1 MAKRK
6 LTAKQRKARKRASY
20 IRSEYY
26 KNFDALQYLKDF
38 AKVKDIKIPN
48 KITKRSLEAIRKKYK
63 EVRSSIQQLTGGG
76 YMNPETGEY
85 LEKLPTKKEMVKEVR
100 REQPYREDRA
110 QGTEAPAEFNPDL
123 QYLEELRSKIYSLT
137 PLRDSDKTD
146 KNYQKNVVPKFE
158 EARNRIIGAIDYAI
172 AKAGAE
178 EIAQL
183 LAGNNFIQRIA
194 NLEEKYTHEI
204 VESIDDDLVP
214 LIEASVDEALEAY

>member
-48 KITKRSLEAIRKKYK
+48 KITKRSLEAIRKIYK
-63 EVRSSIQQLTGGG
+63 EVRSSIQQLAGGG

-85 LEKLPTKKEMVKEVR
+85 LEKLPTKKEMVQEVR

-110 QGTEAPAEFNPDL
+110 QGAEAPEGFNPDL
-123 QYLEELRSKIYSLT
+123 QYLEELRSKLYSLT

-146 KNYQKNVVPKFE
+146 RNYQKNVLPKFE
-158 EARNRIIGAIDYAI
+158 EARNRILGAIDYAVV
-172 AKAGAE
+172 KAGAE
-178 EIAQL
+178 GVAAI
-183 LAGNNFIQRIA
+183 LAGNNFIQRIG

-204 VESIDDDLVP
+204 IESIDDDLVP
-214 LIEASVDEALEAY
+214 LIEASVDEALENI